1 MPGRLE
7 FTTENTLESVAR
19 ASCFV
24 QRFSEQ
30 AGLSERKSYQLA
42 LVYEELLSNV
52 VKYGFRDGKTHSIK
66 VILEDEDERL
76 TFTLMN
82 DGIEF
87 DPWEQPEPDLTR
99 PLEERSEGGLGLHLV
114 RNFSSS
120 VHYVRRSGWN
130 ILTVVI

>member
-1 MPGRLE
+1 
-7 FTTENTLESVAR
+7 
-19 ASCFV
+19 
-24 QRFSEQ
+24 
-30 AGLSERKSYQLA
+30 
-42 LVYEELLSNV
+42 
-52 VKYGFRDGKTHSIK
+52 